1 MKILL
6 DYDNTCTRFDKTYNI
21 RYAHSYIYLDRTNK
35 KIFLNSFKKMFLL
48 KICEKG
54 IIFEF

>member
-21 RYAHSYIYLDRTNK
+21 RYAHSYIYLDLTNR
-35 KIFLNSFKKMFLL
+35 IYIEYNLQSFKF
-48 KICEKG
+48 
-54 IIFEF
+54 F